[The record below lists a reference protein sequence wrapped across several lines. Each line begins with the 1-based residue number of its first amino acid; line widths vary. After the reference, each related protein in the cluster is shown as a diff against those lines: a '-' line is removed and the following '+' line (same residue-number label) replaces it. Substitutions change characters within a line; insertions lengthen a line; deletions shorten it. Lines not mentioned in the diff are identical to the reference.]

1 MQEPNADPNVDPN
14 ADPNADPPDPNAA
27 PAPET
32 VTIPKEEYEN
42 ITKRLDAFDLR
53 LTPQVAPAAPQPLPG
68 PTLGEQLAK
77 FDDQLTTLGTEIDTA
92 ITEQKPVA
100 ALMAKR
106 DALNAEKTTLQIRT
120 QHIEPAFAQGVQ
132 TIGQLTDEV
141 TKSQMPHLA
150 IPEVKVEYDRFL
162 STVPPEQSMNP
173 QMRMYAYNL
182 AVGSQHPVILAQQ
195 KEVWLR
201 ESTPPGGQL
210 PGSAT
215 GRNQDQTTH
224 KIPKPE
230 EILSQGN
237 LNALAASNRTVDSHY
252 QSLGY
257 KNWED
262 YWTQTG
268 AEHYGHEIPKKEGE

>member
-1 MQEPNADPNVDPN
+1 MAKYDEG
-14 ADPNADPPDPNAA
+14 
-27 PAPET
+27 
-32 VTIPKEEYEN
+32 I
-42 ITKRLDAFDLR
+42 
-53 LTPQVAPAAPQPLPG
+53 
-68 PTLGEQLAK
+68 LA
-77 FDDQLTTLGTEIDTA
+77 LGTEIDTA
-92 ITEQKPVA
+92 ITDQKPVA
-100 ALMAKR
+100 VLMSKR
-106 DALNAEKTTLQIRT
+106 DAINAEKNSLILRT

-141 TKSQMPHLA
+141 TKSQMPHLV

-162 STVPPEQSMNP
+162 GTLPPEQSMNP
-173 QMRMYAYNL
+173 QMRIYAYNL
-182 AVGSQHPVILAQQ
+182 AVGSNHTVILEQQ

-201 ESTPPGGQL
+201 EATPPGGQT
-210 PGSAT
+210 PGSTT
-215 GRNQDQTTH
+215 GRSQEQGTH
-224 KIPKPE
+224 KVPKPE

-257 KNWED
+257 KDWED

>member
-1 MQEPNADPNVDPN
+1 MQEPEVIA
-14 ADPNADPPDPNAA
+14 AA
-27 PAPET
+27 PELDAEGNPIVPAAAEPET

-53 LTPQVAPAAPQPLPG
+53 LTPQVAPVAPQPAPG
-68 PTLGEQLAK
+68 PTLEEQVAK
-77 FDDQLTTLGTEIDTA
+77 FDDQITAIGTEIDTA

-182 AVGSQHPVILAQQ
+182 AVGSQHTVILAQQ

-201 ESTPPGGQL
+201 EATPPGGQT

-215 GRNQDQTTH
+215 GRNQDQPTH

-268 AEHYGHEIPKKEGE
+268 AEHYGHEILKKEGE

>member
-1 MQEPNADPNVDPN
+1 MQESG
-14 ADPNADPPDPNAA
+14 AA
-27 PAPET
+27 AVPEPKLDDDGNPIIPAAAEQET
-32 VTIPKEEYEN
+32 VTIPKEEYETT
-42 ITKRLDAFDLR
+42 IKRLDALDLR
-53 LTPQVAPAAPQPLPG
+53 LTPQAVAPVAPQPAPG
-68 PTLGEQLAK
+68 PTLDEQVTK
-77 FDDQLTTLGTEIDTA
+77 FDEQILALGTEIDTA
-92 ITEQKPVA
+92 ISEQKPVA

-162 STVPPEQSMNP
+162 DTLPPEQTMNP
-173 QMRMYAYNL
+173 QMRIYAYNL
-182 AVGSQHPVILAQQ
+182 AVGSQHTVILEQQ

-201 ESTPPGGQL
+201 EATPPGGQT
-210 PGSAT
+210 PGDTT
-215 GRNQDQTTH
+215 GRSQSQTTH

-237 LNALAASNRTVDSHY
+237 LNALAASGRTVDQHY
-252 QSLGY
+252 QSLNYAG
-257 KNWED
+257 WED
-262 YWTQTG
+262 FWIKTG